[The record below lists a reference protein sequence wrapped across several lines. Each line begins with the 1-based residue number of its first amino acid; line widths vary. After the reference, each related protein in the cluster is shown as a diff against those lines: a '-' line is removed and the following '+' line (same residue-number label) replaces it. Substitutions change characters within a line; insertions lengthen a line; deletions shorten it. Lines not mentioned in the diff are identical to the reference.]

1 MRNIFALCLLGVMV
15 LSLTGCITPAPG
27 PESRFYQLQPVLGA
41 PAGDQQPEEVL
52 VRIGP
57 VAVAEYLDH
66 PQMVS
71 RVSEHEVSYDELR
84 RWAGSLDENI
94 AAVIAANVA
103 SAVPTVRVVPY
114 SGLPAPN
121 FAIALSVSIHIA
133 RLDRYAGGKVVLQAS
148 WAVISKERDAAPTTG
163 AVRFEKTAASSSTED
178 MVATQSELLGDLS
191 KEIAA
196 DVAAALK

>member
-1 MRNIFALCLLGVMV
+1 MRNVFAVCMLGVMA

-27 PESRFYQLQPVLGA
+27 PESRFYQLQPVLRAA
-41 PAGDQQPEEVL
+41 PGDEQPAEVL

-57 VAVAEYLDH
+57 VRVAEYLDQA
-66 PQMVS
+66 QMVS

-94 AAVIAANVA
+94 AAVISGNVA
-103 SAVPTVRVVPY
+103 SAVPAVRVVPY
-114 SGLPAPN
+114 TGLPAPDS
-121 FAIALSVSIHIA
+121 AVALSVSIYIS

-148 WAVISKERDAAPTTG
+148 WAVMSKDRDAAPTTG
-163 AVRFEKTAASSSTED
+163 GMRFEKTAASSSTED
-178 MVATQSELLGDLS
+178 VVAMQSELLGDLS
-191 KEIAA
+191 REIAA